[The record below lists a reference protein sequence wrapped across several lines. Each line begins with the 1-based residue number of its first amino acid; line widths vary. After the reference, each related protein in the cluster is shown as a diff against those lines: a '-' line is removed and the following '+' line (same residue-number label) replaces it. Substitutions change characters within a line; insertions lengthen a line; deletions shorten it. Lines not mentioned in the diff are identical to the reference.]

1 MNKSLITFILICFYV
16 LLCPLLA
23 EGQPHY
29 AQVLKDLETKNP
41 TLLAAAKRAQAQKA
55 AAHVG
60 LLLDDPSVEAAY
72 YWGDPSENGIRWDLR
87 VSQSFEMPSV
97 MVRRAR
103 LRDLQENA
111 AEIDYQSL
119 RVATM
124 LETQQI
130 CADIIYYWNMAYI
143 YDRRCT
149 AAIKLAQLYR
159 RRFETGECSIL
170 EYNRAQMNMAD
181 VQNKAARAIME
192 ADHVMA
198 DLRQLMGDESYSF
211 TQMEYDSVWSEPI
224 FEDWYDQLEMRNPE
238 LQQLNNQ
245 LAISLQK
252 EQLSRASWLP
262 KVDVGYAA
270 ENVVGSTWR
279 GATIGLSIPLWS
291 QQRAVRAAKS
301 QTAASQN
308 LFSAKRT
315 ELSSK
320 LRCLFHRHQALILN
334 LNNLKAAYRQNNSI
348 ALLDKALEA
357 GEINLEQYLQQ
368 VNYYYD
374 IEIEIW
380 DTAHQLEQIHL
391 LLYSV
396 EL

>member
-1 MNKSLITFILICFYV
+1 MNKSLISCISICFCV
-16 LLCPLLA
+16 LLCSLTA
-23 EGQPHY
+23 IGQPHY
-29 AQVLKDLETKNP
+29 AQVLRDLEAKNP
-41 TLLAAAKRAQAQKA
+41 TLLAAAKMAEAQKA
-55 AAHVG
+55 TAHVG

-72 YWGDPSENGIRWDLR
+72 YWGDPSENGVRWDLR
-87 VSQSFEMPSV
+87 VSQTFEMPFV

-111 AEIDYQSL
+111 AGLDYQAL

-124 LETQQI
+124 LETQQL
-130 CADIIYYWNMAYI
+130 CADIIYYWNVAYI
-143 YDRRCT
+143 YERRCT
-149 AAIKLAQLYR
+149 AAIRLAQLYS
-159 RRFETGECSIL
+159 RRFEAGDCSIL

-181 VQNKAARAIME
+181 IQNKAAHAIME
-192 ADHVMA
+192 ADHVME
-198 DLRQLMGDESYSF
+198 DLRQLMGDENYNF
-211 TQMEYDSVWSEPI
+211 TQMEYDSVMGGLL
-224 FEDWYDQLEMRNPE
+224 FEDWYEQLEMRNPE

-245 LAISLQK
+245 LAISQQK

-279 GATIGLSIPLWS
+279 GATVGLKLPLWS
-291 QQRAVRAAKS
+291 QQRAVRAAKL
-301 QTAASQN
+301 QTAASQDA
-308 LFSAKRT
+308 LAAKRF
-315 ELSSK
+315 ERFNK
-320 LRCLFHRHQALILN
+320 LRCVFHRHEALILN
-334 LNNLKAAYRQNNSI
+334 LNNLKAAYRQSNSLE
-348 ALLDKALEA
+348 LLDKALEA

-374 IEIEIW
+374 IEMEIW
-380 DTAHQLEQIHL
+380 NTAHQLEQFHL

>member
-224 FEDWYDQLEMRNPE
+224 FEVWYDQLEMRNPE

-245 LAISLQK
+245 LAISQQK

-279 GATIGLSIPLWS
+279 GATVGLKLPLWS
-291 QQRAVRAAKS
+291 QQRTVRAAKL
-301 QTAASQN
+301 QTAASQDA
-308 LFSAKRT
+308 LAAKRF
-315 ELSSK
+315 ERFNK
-320 LRCLFHRHQALILN
+320 LRCLFHRQQALILN
-334 LNNLKAAYRQNNSI
+334 LNNLKSAYRQNNSI

-391 LLYSV
+391 LLYSI

>member
-170 EYNRAQMNMAD
+170 EYNRARMNMAD

-224 FEDWYDQLEMRNPE
+224 FEVWYDQLEMRNPE
-238 LQQLNNQ
+238 LQQLDNQ

-252 EQLSRASWLP
+252 EQLSRAHWLP
-262 KVDVGYAA
+262 KMAVGYAA

-334 LNNLKAAYRQNNSI
+334 LNNLKSAYRQNNSI

-391 LLYSV
+391 LLYSI

>member
-198 DLRQLMGDESYSF
+198 DLRQLMGDENYNF
-211 TQMEYDSVWSEPI
+211 TQMEYDTVMGGLL

-245 LAISLQK
+245 LAISQQK

-279 GATIGLSIPLWS
+279 GVTVGLKIPLWS

-301 QTAASQN
+301 QTAASHD

-320 LRCLFHRHQALILN
+320 LRCLFHRQQALILN
-334 LNNLKAAYRQNNSI
+334 LNNLKSAYRQNNSI

-380 DTAHQLEQIHL
+380 NTAHQLEQIHL
-391 LLYSV
+391 LLYSI

>member
-1 MNKSLITFILICFYV
+1 
-16 LLCPLLA
+16 
-23 EGQPHY
+23 
-29 AQVLKDLETKNP
+29 VLKDLETKNP

-224 FEDWYDQLEMRNPE
+224 FEVWYDQLEMRNPE

-245 LAISLQK
+245 LAISQQK

-279 GATIGLSIPLWS
+279 GATVGLKLPLWS
-291 QQRAVRAAKS
+291 QQRAVRAAKL
-301 QTAASQN
+301 QTAASQDA
-308 LFSAKRT
+308 LATKRF
-315 ELSSK
+315 ERFNK
-320 LRCLFHRHQALILN
+320 LRCVFHRHEALILN
-334 LNNLKAAYRQNNSI
+334 LNNLKAAYRQSNSLE
-348 ALLDKALEA
+348 LLDKALEA

-368 VNYYYD
+368 VNYYY
-374 IEIEIW
+374 EIEMEIW
-380 DTAHQLEQIHL
+380 NTAHQLEQFHL

>member
-72 YWGDPSENGIRWDLR
+72 YWGDPSENGNRWDLR

-211 TQMEYDSVWSEPI
+211 TQMEYDSVWSEPN
-224 FEDWYDQLEMRNPE
+224 FEVWYDQLEMRNPE
-238 LQQLNNQ
+238 LQQLDNQ

-252 EQLSRASWLP
+252 EQLSRAHWLP
-262 KVDVGYAA
+262 KMAVGYAA

>member
-224 FEDWYDQLEMRNPE
+224 FEVWYDQLEMRNPE
-238 LQQLNNQ
+238 LQQLDNQ

-252 EQLSRASWLP
+252 EQLSRAHWLP
-262 KVDVGYAA
+262 KLAVGYAA

-279 GATIGLSIPLWS
+279 GATIGLGIPLWS

-320 LRCLFHRHQALILN
+320 LRCLFHRQQALILN
-334 LNNLKAAYRQNNSI
+334 LNNLKSAYRQNNSI

-380 DTAHQLEQIHL
+380 NTAHQLEQIHL
-391 LLYSV
+391 LLYSI

>member
-1 MNKSLITFILICFYV
+1 M
-16 LLCPLLA
+16 
-23 EGQPHY
+23 
-29 AQVLKDLETKNP
+29 
-41 TLLAAAKRAQAQKA
+41 
-55 AAHVG
+55 G

-224 FEDWYDQLEMRNPE
+224 FEVWYDQLEMRNLE
-238 LQQLNNQ
+238 LRQLDNQ
-245 LAISLQK
+245 LAISQQK

-279 GATIGLSIPLWS
+279 GATVGLKLPLWS
-291 QQRAVRAAKS
+291 QQRAVRAAKL
-301 QTAASQN
+301 QTAASHD

-320 LRCLFHRHQALILN
+320 LRCLFHRQQALILN
-334 LNNLKAAYRQNNSI
+334 LNNLKSAYRQNNSI

-391 LLYSV
+391 LLYSI